1 MAFSSTLIII
11 IVVIAVVILLASL
24 LVSYIF
30 CSKSKRK
37 VPLPPVQPLAHD
49 RERSL
54 HALVA
59 EKERERSLFLQ
70 IEIAPSWSE
79 LGTIKTAVSSESSST
94 ANTVTYPVP
103 PGISS
108 KNRHAPPRP
117 LSLAS
122 SVHTS
127 RSNLSRAI
135 PHAPNSNVQIVL
147 PAPLG
152 SSTVEYSRNSVADGW
167 ASHVVNDSQ
176 PIRSR
181 SRPRAQSLSKSHSR
195 SSLNQSYDYSRP
207 SPPDMSARHRA
218 RTNSLPYSTTS
229 SYQVLPVPPMPSQYP
244 SSQGL
249 ILPPPVPPPVPRIPS
264 VYGQLKS
271 TATVSTSSYPDPDGA
286 EFPPR
291 RRSRSRG
298 PTHNQSFHNSDW
310 VQEDLASQAD
320 RRTGRPRERSRN
332 HGRHRS
338 HGL

>member
-24 LVSYIF
+24 LVSYILWF
-30 CSKSKRK
+30 KSKRK
-37 VPLPPVQPLAHD
+37 VPLPPVQSLAHD
-49 RERSL
+49 RERSF
-54 HALVA
+54 HALAA
-59 EKERERSLFLQ
+59 EKERERSMFLQ

-79 LGTIKTAVSSESSST
+79 LGTIKSAVSSESSST
-94 ANTVTYPVP
+94 ANSVTYPVP

-108 KNRHAPPRP
+108 KRHAPPRT

-122 SVHTS
+122 SAHTS

-135 PHAPNSNVQIVL
+135 PHAPNSYVQVVL

-152 SSTVEYSRNSVADGW
+152 SSTVDYSRNSVADGW

-176 PIRSR
+176 SIRSR
-181 SRPRAQSLSKSHSR
+181 SRPRAQSLSRFHSR

-207 SPPDMSARHRA
+207 NPGPPDMSARHRA

-229 SYQVLPVPPMPSQYP
+229 SYQVPPVPPMPSEYSP
-244 SSQGL
+244 SVGF
-249 ILPPPVPPPVPRIPS
+249 ILPPPVPRIPS
-264 VYGQLKS
+264 VYGQLES
-271 TATVSTSSYPDPDGA
+271 TTSVSTFSYPDPDSA

-291 RRSRSRG
+291 RRSRSRDR
-298 PTHNQSFHNSDW
+298 THNQSFHNLDW
-310 VQEDLASQAD
+310 VQEDLTSQVD
-320 RRTGRPRERSRN
+320 RQTGRPGERRRN

-338 HGL
+338 PGL

>member
-24 LVSYIF
+24 LVSYILW
-30 CSKSKRK
+30 SKSKRK

-49 RERSL
+49 RERSF
-54 HALVA
+54 HALAA
-59 EKERERSLFLQ
+59 EKERERSMFLQ
-70 IEIAPSWSE
+70 IEIAP
-79 LGTIKTAVSSESSST
+79 LGAIKSAVSSESSST
-94 ANTVTYPVP
+94 ANTVTYAVP

-122 SVHTS
+122 SAHTS

-152 SSTVEYSRNSVADGW
+152 ASTVDYSQNSVADGW

-207 SPPDMSARHRA
+207 NPSPPDTSARHRA
-218 RTNSLPYSTTS
+218 RTNSLPYSST
-229 SYQVLPVPPMPSQYP
+229 YQVSVPPMPSQYHP
-244 SSQGL
+244 SVGL
-249 ILPPPVPPPVPRIPS
+249 ILPPPVPRIPS

-271 TATVSTSSYPDPDGA
+271 TASVSTSSYPNPDSA

-291 RRSRSRG
+291 RRSRG

-310 VQEDLASQAD
+310 VQEGLASQMD
-320 RRTGRPRERSRN
+320 RQTGRPSERSRN

-338 HGL
+338 PGL

>member
-24 LVSYIF
+24 LVSYILW
-30 CSKSKRK
+30 SKSKRK

-49 RERSL
+49 RERSF
-54 HALVA
+54 HALAA
-59 EKERERSLFLQ
+59 EKERERSMILQ

-79 LGTIKTAVSSESSST
+79 LGAIKSTVSSESSST

-152 SSTVEYSRNSVADGW
+152 ASTVDYSRNSVADRW
-167 ASHVVNDSQ
+167 ASHAVNDSQ

-207 SPPDMSARHRA
+207 NPSPPDTSARHRA
-218 RTNSLPYSTTS
+218 RTNSLPYSTTY
-229 SYQVLPVPPMPSQYP
+229 SYQVSVPPIPSQYP
-244 SSQGL
+244 SSVDV
-249 ILPPPVPPPVPRIPS
+249 ILPPPVPRIPS

-271 TATVSTSSYPDPDGA
+271 TASVSTSSYPDPDSA

-310 VQEDLASQAD
+310 VQEGLASQMD
-320 RRTGRPRERSRN
+320 RQTGRPRERSR
-332 HGRHRS
+332 HRS
-338 HGL
+338 PGL

>member
-1 MAFSSTLIII
+1 MAFSSTLIIVI
-11 IVVIAVVILLASL
+11 IIIAVVILLASL
-24 LVSYIF
+24 LVSYILW
-30 CSKSKRK
+30 SKSKRK

-49 RERSL
+49 RERSF
-54 HALVA
+54 HALAA
-59 EKERERSLFLQ
+59 EKERERSMFLQ
-70 IEIAPSWSE
+70 IQIAPSWSE
-79 LGTIKTAVSSESSST
+79 LGTLKSAVSSESSCT
-94 ANTVTYPVP
+94 ANTATYPVP

-108 KNRHAPPRP
+108 RNRHAPPRP

-147 PAPLG
+147 PVPLG
-152 SSTVEYSRNSVADGW
+152 SSTVDYSRNSVADGW
-167 ASHVVNDSQ
+167 ASHVVNDST
-176 PIRSR
+176 RSR

-195 SSLNQSYDYSRP
+195 SSSNRSYDYSRPNP

-229 SYQVLPVPPMPSQYP
+229 SNQVLSVPPMPSQYP
-244 SSQGL
+244 SSMGL

-271 TATVSTSSYPDPDGA
+271 TATVSTSSDPDLDGA

-310 VQEDLASQAD
+310 VQEDLASQVD

-332 HGRHRS
+332 RGRH
-338 HGL
+338 